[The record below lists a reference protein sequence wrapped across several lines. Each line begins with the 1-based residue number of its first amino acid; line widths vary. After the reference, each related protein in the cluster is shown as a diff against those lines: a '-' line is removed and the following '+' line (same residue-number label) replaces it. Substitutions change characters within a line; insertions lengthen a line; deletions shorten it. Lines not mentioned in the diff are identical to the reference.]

1 MLMCNS
7 DFYLSEKTIFDLTI
21 EDPVW
26 GYRAV
31 ELFWKDVYY
40 TFNGGSTT

>member
-1 MLMCNS
+1 MCNS

-26 GYRAV
+26 GYRTV
-31 ELFWKDVYY
+31 E
-40 TFNGGSTT
+40 